1 MKRIIIIIII
11 FSSVAL
17 VIPCSC
23 LLGYLVTQ
31 QEKGGDIVSTP
42 CAAGTWN
49 MFPDPDNIHSVTAN
63 KTAWKKIRCHIGRTK
78 PVSNLLTQPWENIWV
93 LGNNEK

>member
-42 CAAGTWN
+42 CAAGT
-49 MFPDPDNIHSVTAN
+49 
-63 KTAWKKIRCHIGRTK
+63 
-78 PVSNLLTQPWENIWV
+78 
-93 LGNNEK
+93 